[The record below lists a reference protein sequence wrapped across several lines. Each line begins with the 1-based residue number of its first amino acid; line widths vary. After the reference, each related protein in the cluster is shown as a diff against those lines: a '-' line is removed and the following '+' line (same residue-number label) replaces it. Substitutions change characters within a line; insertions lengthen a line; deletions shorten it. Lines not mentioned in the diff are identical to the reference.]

1 MKVHLVDGTYELFR
15 SHFGAPSRKDAAG
28 REVGATVG
36 LLRSLWLLLSTPGVT
51 HVACAFDHVIESFR
65 NELYAG
71 YKTGAG
77 VDPDLLA
84 QFELAEDA
92 ARALGVVVWP
102 MVEFEA
108 DDAIAAAAARYRDLP
123 GVDQVVLCSPDK
135 DLAQAVVGD
144 RVVAWDRR
152 RDIVLDAAGVTGKF
166 GVPPAS
172 IPDWLALVGDAADG
186 FPGIPGW
193 GAKSAA
199 TVLSQVRAPRR
210 DPGRPGRAGPAGG
223 AGGPPRGEPPGGP
236 RRRRA
241 VPAPRDPAARRAA
254 GAGRRRPRVAR
265 RPARLRRALRRARRR
280 GTGAARRGGRRVPLT
295 ALPERCS
302 APAVC
307 GPAVRGAR
315 RRGPS
320 VHWDTESRCA

>member
-15 SHFGAPSRKDAAG
+15 SHFGAPPRQDATG

-71 YKTGAG
+71 YKTSAG
-77 VDPDLLA
+77 VDPLLLA
-84 QFELAEDA
+84 QFELAEEA
-92 ARALGVVVWP
+92 VRELGVVVWP

-108 DDAIAAAAARYRDLP
+108 DDALAAAAVRFRDLP

-135 DLAQAVVGD
+135 DLAQAVVGA
-144 RVVAWDRR
+144 RIVCWDRR

-166 GVPPAS
+166 GVPPSS

-199 TVLSQVRAPRR
+199 AVLARFGHLEAIPDDPAELGLPASRAARLVESLRTGR
-210 DPGRPGRAGPAGG
+210 DDARLFLRLATLRLDVPLEEDVADLEWRGVRPGFAGLC
-223 AGGPPRGEPPGGP
+223 
-236 RRRRA
+236 
-241 VPAPRDPAARRAA
+241 AALGDESLAHRIEE
-254 GAGRRRPRVAR
+254 AGR
-265 RPARLRRALRRARRR
+265 LR
-280 GTGAARRGGRRVPLT
+280 
-295 ALPERCS
+295 
-302 APAVC
+302 
-307 GPAVRGAR
+307 
-315 RRGPS
+315 
-320 VHWDTESRCA
+320 

>member
-1 MKVHLVDGTYELFR
+1 MRIHLVDGTYELFR
-15 SHFGAPSRKDAAG
+15 SHFGVPSRRDPAG

-71 YKTGAG
+71 YKSSAG
-77 VDPDLLA
+77 VDAELLD
-84 QFELAEDA
+84 QFELAE
-92 ARALGVVVWP
+92 RAVRELGLVVWP

-108 DDAIAAAAARYRDLP
+108 DDAIATAAARFRDLP

-144 RVVAWDRR
+144 QVVCWDRR
-152 RDIVLDAAGVTGKF
+152 REVVLDEAGVTGKF

-172 IPDWLALVGDAADG
+172 IPDWLALVGDSADG

-199 TVLSQVRAPRR
+199 TVLARF
-210 DPGRPGRAGPAGG
+210 GHLG
-223 AGGPPRGEPPGGP
+223 AIPDDAAELGL
-236 RRRRA
+236 
-241 VPAPRDPAARRAA
+241 PAARASRLVESLR
-254 GAGRRRPRVAR
+254 AGRDDAELFLRLATLRLDVPLDEAVADLEWRGVRPGFAELCAALGDEGLAR
-265 RPARLRRALRRARRR
+265 RVEEA
-280 GTGAARRGGRRVPLT
+280 GGGR
-295 ALPERCS
+295 
-302 APAVC
+302 
-307 GPAVRGAR
+307 
-315 RRGPS
+315 
-320 VHWDTESRCA
+320 